1 MLGEPKKEG
10 APIMTHPLFCVTRGG
25 IGKLYT
31 KRQREEER
39 KRQREEETKRR
50 RVKETKRQRDEETKS
65 QKVPI
70 QLSSNI
76 ICLSLNKH

>member
-31 KRQREEER
+31 KSQREEER
-39 KRQREEETKRR
+39 KRGRDKESKRQREEGR
-50 RVKETKRQRDEETKS
+50 
-65 QKVPI
+65 
-70 QLSSNI
+70 
-76 ICLSLNKH
+76 SLAWKAIL